1 MFKANLTKVT
11 GTMFN
16 VFAQNLTKYTL
27 SASAKRTK
35 LILKETN
42 VKWESRSAGRKVKKR
57 AA

>member
-1 MFKANLTKVT
+1 MFKANLKKVT

-27 SASAKRTK
+27 SGSAKRTK